1 MISRLTLAAVVVA
14 SSVEAQDSARVPR
27 EVRGTLLVHARY
39 EVDAIRYA
47 TLPAFRVS
55 GLVAGADTSRR
66 MDIAMSVWLLRGGER
81 RNVLVDAG
89 FHRQRFIERWKPKD
103 FESPSEAVRR
113 VGVAPE
119 EITDIVITHVHW
131 DHADGI
137 DLFPNA
143 NVWIQADEYHH
154 YVTPLTGAPQERGI
168 EPEVS
173 QMLFDLERRGKLRLI
188 EGDAREFLPGITAYT
203 GGKHTYASQYVG
215 VRTAAGTVI
224 IASDNLYLYENLDKR
239 AAIAQTLD
247 AASNL
252 RAQERMRSLASHVR
266 LIVPGHDPAVF
277 QRFLT
282 AKTGVAR
289 IR

>member
-1 MISRLTLAAVVVA
+1 MMTRLTLAAVFVA
-14 SSVEAQDSARVPR
+14 SSVQAQDSARVGR
-27 EVRGTLLVHARY
+27 EGRGTIVVEAKY
-39 EVDAIRYA
+39 DVDAIRYA

-55 GLVAGADTSRR
+55 GLIAGADTSRR
-66 MDIAMSVWLLRGGER
+66 MDIAMSVWLLRGGEG
-81 RNVLVDAG
+81 RNVLIDAG
-89 FHRQRFIERWKPKD
+89 FHRQRFLERWKPND
-103 FESPSEAVRR
+103 YVTPAEALRMA
-113 VGVAPE
+113 GVAPE
-119 EITDIVITHVHW
+119 AITDVVITHVHW
-131 DHADGI
+131 DHADGV

-168 EPEVS
+168 EAEVS
-173 QMLFDLERRGKLRLI
+173 RMLFDLERRGKLRLI

-215 VRTAAGTVI
+215 VRSAAGTVI
-224 IASDNLYLYENLDKR
+224 IASDNLYLYENLAKR

-282 AKTGVAR
+282 GRKGVAR

>member
-1 MISRLTLAAVVVA
+1 MIARLTFAAVAAA
-14 SSVEAQDSARVPR
+14 STAQAQDTTR
-27 EVRGTLLVHARY
+27 VRGNALGTIVVEGRY
-39 EVDAIRYA
+39 EIDAIRYA

-66 MDIAMSVWLLRGGER
+66 MDIAMSVWLLRGGDR
-81 RNVLVDAG
+81 RSVLVDAG
-89 FHRQRFIERWKPKD
+89 FHRPRFIERWKPHD
-103 FESPSEAVRR
+103 YLLPSEAVRR
-113 VGVAPE
+113 AGVAPE
-119 EITDIVITHVHW
+119 AITDIVVTHVHW

-143 NVWIQADEYHH
+143 TVWIQADEYHH

-168 EPEVS
+168 EAEVS
-173 QMLFDLERRGKLRLI
+173 HMLFDLERRGRLRLI
-188 EGDAREFLPGITAYT
+188 TGDAQEFLPGITAYT
-203 GGKHTYASQYVG
+203 GGKHTFASQYVG
-215 VRTAAGTVI
+215 VRTAAGTAV
-224 IASDNLYLYENLDKR
+224 IASDNVYLYENLDRR

-266 LIVPGHDPAVF
+266 LILPGHDPAVF
-277 QRFLT
+277 QRFR
-282 AKTGVAR
+282 AARNGVAR

>member
-1 MISRLTLAAVVVA
+1 MSARLTFAALAVA
-14 SSVEAQDSARVPR
+14 SSVQAQDTARVPR
-27 EVRGTLLVHARY
+27 EVRGTIVVDAKY
-39 EVDAIRYA
+39 TVDAIRYA

-55 GLVAGADTSRR
+55 GLVADADTSRR
-66 MDIAMSVWLLRGGER
+66 MDIAMAVWLLRGGEG

-89 FHRQRFIERWKPKD
+89 FHRKRFIERWKPRD
-103 FESPSEAVRR
+103 FVLPSEAVRR
-113 VGVAPE
+113 VAIAPE
-119 EITDIVITHVHW
+119 EVTDIVITHIHW

-143 NVWIQADEYHH
+143 VVWIQADEYHH

-168 EPEVS
+168 EAEVS
-173 QMLFDLERRGKLRLI
+173 HMLFDLERRGKLRLI
-188 EGDAREFLPGITAYT
+188 EGDGREFLPGITAYT
-203 GGKHTYASQYVG
+203 GGKHTFASQYVG
-215 VRTAAGTVI
+215 VRTAMGTVV

-247 AASNL
+247 AESTL

-282 AKTGVAR
+282 AKPGVAR

>member
-1 MISRLTLAAVVVA
+1 MRILGIAVLFAA
-14 SSVEAQDSARVPR
+14 SLVEAQDSSRSLR
-27 EVRGTLLVHARY
+27 TGTGTILVNATY
-39 EVDAIRYA
+39 QVDAIRYA
-47 TLPAFRVS
+47 TIPGFRVS

-66 MDIAMSVWLLRGGER
+66 MDIAMAVWLLRGGDGR
-81 RNVLVDAG
+81 SILVDAG
-89 FHRQRFIERWKPKD
+89 FHRQRFIDRWKPND
-103 FESPSEAVRR
+103 YMTPAAAVRR
-113 VGVAPE
+113 AGVAPE
-119 EITDIVITHVHW
+119 AITDVVITHVHW

-173 QMLFDLERRGKLRLI
+173 RMLFDLERSGRLRLI
-188 EGDAREFLPGITAYT
+188 DGDAREFLPGVTAYT

-215 VRTAAGTVI
+215 VRTREGTVV
-224 IASDNLYLYENLDKR
+224 IASDNMYLYENLDR
-239 AAIAQTLD
+239 RMPIAQTLD
-247 AASNL
+247 SASNR
-252 RAQERMRSLASHVR
+252 RAQERMRTIASHLR

-277 QRFLT
+277 IRFRS
-282 AKTGVAR
+282 TGKGIVR